1 MRNAFAKEIE
11 NLAQKDERVVLLM
24 GDIGNRLFNDF
35 QAKFPSRF
43 FNAGIAEANMIT
55 VAAGMASEG
64 LRPYCYT
71 IAPFVT
77 ARCYEQIKVDL
88 GYHHQPVV
96 LVGTGAGLSY
106 AALGGTHHSLEDIAL
121 MQSIPDMNI
130 LCPGDV
136 PELVGL
142 LPLTLKSSSATYLRL
157 GKKGE
162 PQVHKDPPQLIIGK
176 AFVIEE
182 GSDICLLNTGNML
195 AVSKE
200 VASRLKSKGQS
211 VELASIHCIRPMDE
225 NYLTDAFKQFK
236 MVVTIEEHQRFGGL
250 GTLVAEIKA
259 DQTSSNCK
267 LLRFSA
273 PNKFHHTTSN
283 QSEARE
289 QLGLSSELI
298 FNKITDNL

>member
-77 ARCYEQIKVDL
+77 ARCYEQIKVDV

>member
-182 GSDICLLNTGNML
+182 GTDICLLNTGNML
-195 AVSKE
+195 AISKE
-200 VASRLKSKGQS
+200 VAARLKSKGNS
-211 VELASIHCIRPMDE
+211 VELASVHSIRPMDV

-250 GTLVAEIKA
+250 GTMAAEIKA
-259 DQTSSNCK
+259 DQDLSNCK

-273 PNKFHHTTSN
+273 PNKFYHTTSN

-289 QLGLSSELI
+289 QLELSSELI